1 MPLLCS
7 GCLFEAAVTVQWL
20 LVSGSSYCAV
30 VAFQAVQALLCLH
43 DKNIVHRDL
52 KPENFLLTDR
62 TEVGHFAICTMLV

>member
-20 LVSGSSYCAV
+20 LVSGSFYCAL

-43 DKNIVHRDL
+43 EKNIVHRDL